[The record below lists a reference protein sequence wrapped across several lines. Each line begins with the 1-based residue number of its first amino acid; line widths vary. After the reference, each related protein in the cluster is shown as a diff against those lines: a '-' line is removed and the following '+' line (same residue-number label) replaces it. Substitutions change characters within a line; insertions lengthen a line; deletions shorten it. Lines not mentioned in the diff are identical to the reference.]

1 MTLFGIRIILSL
13 FDSLTSIDFCLL
25 VILDSLIYLLV
36 HFIHHAVQ
44 LLLLVIYF
52 HFRAVE
58 NHITTFDCREFG
70 SAHGALEFSLTPF
83 VDAFKAKLM
92 AATIYLG
99 EIVLAKANAALK
111 N

>member
-1 MTLFGIRIILSL
+1 MICLEFELILSL

-36 HFIHHAVQ
+36 HSIHHAVK
-44 LLLLVIYF
+44 LLLFVVNF
-52 HFRAVE
+52 HFRAVKQ
-58 NHITTFDCREFG
+58 HISAFDSCEFG

-83 VDAFKAKLM
+83 VDAGKAKLM
-92 AATIYLG
+92 ATTINLG
-99 EIVLAKANAALK
+99 EIVLAKANAALE